1 MIWTFSQVALGGAVG
16 AVARFATVM
25 GMTRLL
31 GEAFPYGTALVNI
44 AGSFAMGMLFVV
56 LAERQAIHHAPF
68 LMAGILGGFTTFSAF
83 SLDAVRLWERGDGML
98 AVGYVMGS
106 VLLSIAAL
114 LMGLAAGRMV
124 TT

>member
-1 MIWTFSQVALGGAVG
+1 MIWTLSQVAIGGAIG
-16 AVARFATVM
+16 SVARFATVM

-31 GEAFPYGTALVNI
+31 GEGFPYGTALVNV
-44 AGSFAMGMLFVV
+44 AGSFVMGAVFLT
-56 LAERQAIHHAPF
+56 LAERQAMQHAPF
-68 LMAGILGGFTTFSAF
+68 LMAGVLGGFTTFSAF

-114 LMGLAAGRMV
+114 LFGMTAAKMV

>member
-1 MIWTFSQVALGGAVG
+1 MIWTLSQVALGGAIG
-16 AVARFATVM
+16 SVARFAIVM
-25 GMTRLL
+25 AMTRVL
-31 GEAFPYGTALVNI
+31 GEAFPYGTALVNV
-44 AGSFAMGMLFVV
+44 AGSFAMGLLFVA
-56 LAERQAIHHAPF
+56 LAERQALQHAPF

-98 AVGYVMGS
+98 AIIYVMGS

-114 LMGLAAGRMV
+114 LFGMTAAKV

>member
-1 MIWTFSQVALGGAVG
+1 MIWTFSQVALGGAIG

-25 GMTRLL
+25 GMTRVL
-31 GEAFPYGTALVNI
+31 GDAFPYGTALVNI
-44 AGSFAMGMLFVV
+44 VGSFAMGLLFVA
-56 LAERQAIHHAPF
+56 LAERQAMHYAPL
-68 LMAGILGGFTTFSAF
+68 LMAGVLGGFTTFSAF

-98 AVGYVMGS
+98 AVAYVMGS

-114 LMGLAAGRMV
+114 LMGLAAAKMV

>member
-1 MIWTFSQVALGGAVG
+1 MIWTLSQVALGGAIG
-16 AVARFATVM
+16 SVARFATIM
-25 GMTRLL
+25 AMARLL

-44 AGSFAMGMLFVV
+44 AGSFAMGVLFVA
-56 LAERQAIHHAPF
+56 LAERQALQHAPF

-98 AVGYVMGS
+98 AVVYVMGS

-114 LMGLAAGRMV
+114 LFGMTAAKV

>member
-1 MIWTFSQVALGGAVG
+1 MIWTLSQVAFGGAIG
-16 AVARFATVM
+16 SVARFAIVM
-25 GMTRLL
+25 AMTRVL
-31 GEAFPYGTALVNI
+31 GEAFPYGTALVNV
-44 AGSFAMGMLFVV
+44 AGSFAMGLLFVA
-56 LAERQAIHHAPF
+56 LAERQALQHAPF

-98 AVGYVMGS
+98 AIIYVMGS

-114 LMGLAAGRMV
+114 LFGMTAAKV

>member
-1 MIWTFSQVALGGAVG
+1 MIWTFTQVALGGAIG
-16 AVARFATVM
+16 AVARFACVM
-25 GMTRLL
+25 GMMRLL

-44 AGSFAMGMLFVV
+44 TGSFAMGVLFVM
-56 LAERQAIHHAPF
+56 LAERQALYYAPF

-98 AVGYVMGS
+98 AVAYVMGS

-114 LMGLAAGRMV
+114 LFGLATGRMV
-124 TT
+124 TA